1 MTKKTL
7 ALAASMIA
15 LVTMS
20 GQAFAGTATARS
32 DSKVPRTFNASHAA
46 MVAPPAV
53 EPNAH
58 RYHGG
63 PKVND

>member
-1 MTKKTL
+1 
-7 ALAASMIA
+7 
-15 LVTMS
+15 V
-20 GQAFAGTATARS
+20 TARS
-32 DSKVPRTFNASHAA
+32 NSEALRTFNASHAA